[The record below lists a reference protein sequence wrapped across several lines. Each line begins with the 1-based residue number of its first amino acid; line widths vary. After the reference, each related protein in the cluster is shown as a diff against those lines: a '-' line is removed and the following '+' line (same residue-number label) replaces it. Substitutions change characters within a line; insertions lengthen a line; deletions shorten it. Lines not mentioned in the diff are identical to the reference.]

1 MENLIIDAEGIY
13 APKGRMKLEELEDMS
28 RDELQDFLN
37 QVAEESYTQ
46 REQLFGEDNMREL
59 EKIIMLRVVDNR
71 WMEHLDRMDMLRE
84 GIGLLAYGQR
94 QPLVEYK
101 IRGHEMFN
109 QMIASIQNDIA
120 SLIFR
125 VNIITREQQEAMER
139 ENQQR
144 MATAKANH
152 GDDFQENVKQPV
164 KNGEKIGRNDPC
176 PCGSGKKYKNC
187 CGKNK

>member
-1 MENLIIDAEGIY
+1 
-13 APKGRMKLEELEDMS
+13 
-28 RDELQDFLN
+28 
-37 QVAEESYTQ
+37 
-46 REQLFGEDNMREL
+46 
-59 EKIIMLRVVDNR
+59 
-71 WMEHLDRMDMLRE
+71 MDMLRE

-109 QMIASIQNDIA
+109 QMIQSIQNDIA

-144 MATAKANH
+144 MAAAQANH
-152 GDDFQENVKQPV
+152 GDDFQEKVQQPA
-164 KNGEKIGRNDPC
+164 KKGDKIGRNDPC

>member
-1 MENLIIDAEGIY
+1 
-13 APKGRMKLEELEDMS
+13 
-28 RDELQDFLN
+28 
-37 QVAEESYTQ
+37 
-46 REQLFGEDNMREL
+46 
-59 EKIIMLRVVDNR
+59 
-71 WMEHLDRMDMLRE
+71 
-84 GIGLLAYGQR
+84 
-94 QPLVEYK
+94 
-101 IRGHEMFN
+101 MFN

-144 MATAKANH
+144 MAAAKANH